1 MWNLYK
7 QLWNTLWKDSV
18 DEDNNFTISALMLIV
33 NVIIHIASLA
43 ILMAYAGP
51 FIFPTLTAGLSALLG
66 VDEWIAAS
74 LLLALVVLPLCLLII
89 LMLASLGVS
98 VTRLLII
105 NPNANKPSNYDPSL
119 QGSEPGFE
127 VDDFGFFTE
136 IEDGQAKVIV
146 KGQKFVRAIMEAPGL
161 SFRGEHERLSR
172 RDEAYYDVIKT
183 PDGRRDT
190 DPAATYDLFS
200 LKVLTGPY
208 WFVIWLWQRLTFRW
222 FGLVWAGFWPFR
234 KLRIYPIEYF
244 DEAKT
249 SKGEFNLKRRLNY
262 SDHYRVFD
270 FQFFIPIDSVDT
282 KDTIPVSMIISQIMR
297 ITNVYRVAFKSDN
310 NWTARLFAR
319 IPSVVN
325 EVVNTLKA
333 EDVVSKNSN
342 GIHLTTRLRNAIS
355 KLAKVDK
362 EDHKPLGPLSE
373 MGLGYAEDSLTIPD
387 RSFKLDTDEALLG
400 EPARAQ
406 ARMRAQQLEAKG
418 QAANIRESAKA
429 MAEGGEMIEKAGPG
443 ALALAE
449 IEGRV
454 RQAKAAGESGGTV
467 IVGNTNGV
475 IANT

>member
-1 MWNLYK
+1 MWNRYK
-7 QLWNTLWKDSV
+7 KLWKALWKNSV
-18 DEDNNFTISALMLIV
+18 DADNNFTIGPLMLILS
-33 NVIIHIASLA
+33 VIVHVAALA
-43 ILMAYAGP
+43 ILTEYAGP
-51 FIFPTLTAGLSALLG
+51 LIFPALVAGLSSLLG
-66 VDEWIAAS
+66 VDPWVGAS
-74 LLLALVVLPLCLLII
+74 LLLALVVLPACLFII
-89 LMLASLGVS
+89 LMLTSLGVS

-105 NPNANKPSNYDPSL
+105 NPNAKMPTNYDPNT

-127 VDDFGFFTE
+127 ADDFGFFTE

-146 KGQKFVRAIMEAPGL
+146 KGQKFVRAIMEAPNL
-161 SFRGEHERLSR
+161 CFRGEHEGLSR
-172 RDEAYYDVIKT
+172 RNEAYYDVINT
-183 PDGRRDT
+183 PEDGRDT

-200 LKVLTGPY
+200 LKALTGPY
-208 WFVIWLWQRLTFRW
+208 WFAIWLWQRLTFRW
-222 FGLVWAGFWPFR
+222 FGLVYVGLWPFR

-244 DEAKT
+244 KEAKT
-249 SKGEFNLKRRLNY
+249 SEGKFLLKRRLNY

-270 FQFFIPIDSVDT
+270 FQFFVPIDSVDT
-282 KDTIPVSMIISQIMR
+282 QDTIPVSMIISQIMR
-297 ITNVYRVAFKSDN
+297 VTNVYRVAFKSDN
-310 NWTARLFAR
+310 SWTARLFAR

-387 RSFKLDTDEALLG
+387 RSFKNSSDEKLLG

-406 ARMRAQQLEAKG
+406 ARMRAQQLDAKG

>member
-1 MWNLYK
+1 MWNRYK
-7 QLWNTLWKDSV
+7 KLWKTLIKDSV
-18 DEDNNFTISALMLIV
+18 DDDGKYTLGALVLILYT
-33 NVIIHIASLA
+33 IIHIATLASLA
-43 ILMAYAGP
+43 VYAVP
-51 FIFPTLTAGLSALLG
+51 LVFPALAAGLSSLLG
-66 VDEWIAAS
+66 VDPWVGAS
-74 LLLALVVLPLCLLII
+74 LLLALVVLPACLFII
-89 LMLASLGVS
+89 LMLTSLGVS

-105 NPNANKPSNYDPSL
+105 NPNANKPPNYDPSA

-161 SFRGEHERLSR
+161 SFRGEHEWLSR
-172 RDEAYYDVIKT
+172 RNEAYYDVIPT
-183 PDGRRDT
+183 PEGGRDT

-200 LKVLTGPY
+200 LKALTGPY
-208 WFVIWLWQRLTFRW
+208 WFSIWLWQRLTFRW
-222 FGLVWAGFWPFR
+222 FGLVYVGLWPFR

-282 KDTIPVSMIISQIMR
+282 QDTIPVSMIISQIMR
-297 ITNVYRVAFKSDN
+297 VTNLYRVAFKSDN

-325 EVVNTLKA
+325 EIVNTLKA
-333 EDVVSKNSN
+333 EDVVSKNTN
-342 GIHLTTRLRNAIS
+342 GIHLTTRLRNAIK
-355 KLAKVDK
+355 KLTKVD
-362 EDHKPLGPLSE
+362 ENGKPLGPLSE

-387 RSFKLDTDEALLG
+387 RSFKNPEDEKLLG

-406 ARMRAQQLEAKG
+406 ARMRAQQLDAKG

-443 ALALAE
+443 ALELAR
-449 IEGRV
+449 IEGGV